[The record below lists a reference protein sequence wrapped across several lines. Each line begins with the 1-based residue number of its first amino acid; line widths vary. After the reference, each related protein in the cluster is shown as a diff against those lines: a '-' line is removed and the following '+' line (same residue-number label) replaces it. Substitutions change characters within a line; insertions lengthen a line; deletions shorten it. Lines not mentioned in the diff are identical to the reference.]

1 MSDLEARLGKCVS
14 TSARTFVVAH
24 STEAVVMA
32 RTRGSN
38 SKVHT
43 FGGDW
48 TSTKLDILGKYLA
61 AYTTALRDKPTAERP
76 FRKAYID
83 AFAGTGYRTMSR
95 AGSDVADGETL
106 ANLALPD
113 LAEPAPQEL
122 LDGSAR
128 LALKVEPHFD
138 HYLFI
143 DRSKQHVREL
153 EKLKT
158 EFPDLAPR
166 IDIKRGDANAEIK
179 SLCAK
184 RGWKERRAVL
194 FLDPYGMQVEWD
206 TIEAIARTKAIDL
219 WLLFP
224 LGIGVNRLMMK
235 RLEAIPDGWKRRLD
249 SLLGT
254 ESWREELYAVDGT
267 QTTLFGGAE
276 RNVNVGAIGRYF
288 NERLRS
294 IFPGVADKP
303 AVLRNSGGN
312 PLYLFCFAAA
322 NEKGAPVACRIANSL
337 LKGFS

>member
-1 MSDLEARLGKCVS
+1 MSDLDRRMVS
-14 TSARTFVVAH
+14 CASVNAHANFVA
-24 STEAVVMA
+24 EAVVMA
-32 RTRGSN
+32 RKRTSAG
-38 SKVHT
+38 KAHT

-61 AYTTALRDKPTAERP
+61 AYTKALQDKPTVERP

-95 AGSDVADGETL
+95 TGSKTDADKTD
-106 ANLALPD
+106 ANLELPD
-113 LAEPAPQEL
+113 LAERAPQQL

-128 LALKVEPHFD
+128 IALKVEPHFD
-138 HYLFI
+138 SYIFI
-143 DRSKQHVREL
+143 EQRKKHVREL
-153 EKLKT
+153 EHLKD
-158 EFPDLAPR
+158 EFPDLASR
-166 IDIKRGDANAEIK
+166 IKITRGDANTEIK

-184 RGWKERRAVL
+184 RGWNERRAVM

-206 TIEAIARTKAIDL
+206 TIVAIARTKAIDL

-235 RLEAIPDGWKRRLD
+235 RLDATPDSWKRRLD
-249 SLLGT
+249 TLLGT
-254 ESWREELYAVDGT
+254 QSWRDELYAVDGS

-288 NERLRS
+288 NERLGE
-294 IFPGVADKP
+294 IFPGVADTP
-303 AVLRNSGGN
+303 AVLRNSAGN

-322 NEKGAPVACRIANSL
+322 NENGAKTACRIANSL
-337 LKGFS
+337 LKKFS